1 MENPEKAITRAVEEC
16 IEEGILA
23 DILSGQKAEVLELVL
38 TTFNRELYEQGLKE
52 DAAREAAEKAE
63 KRGTKLGEDKLSQ
76 LVTALLDDGLVDVVR
91 QVASDAKVREEYY
104 KKYGIQ

>member
-1 MENPEKAITRAVEEC
+1 MEGSILGIFKRTSVVFALKKYSWYNYEKH
-16 IEEGILA
+16 
-23 DILSGQKAEVLELVL
+23 
-38 TTFNRELYEQGLKE
+38 
-52 DAAREAAEKAE
+52 
-63 KRGTKLGEDKLSQ
+63 GTKLGEDKLSQ